1 MGVTDNENREIP
13 KRNQKQR
20 KLIGMKSSILFS
32 LATLTWASPAPQY
45 SGQTQDLSEG
55 QLDTIKDIFG
65 TDAGDAYSGDQ
76 QTGRLED
83 GSNGVEVIVQVV
95 KNEDGYVAPDD
106 YQQNTGAL
114 TDKATSNVDNVFE
127 NCADYTATQGYECVP
142 YYQCHNGTI
151 ITDGGGLIDI
161 RNGFGILSPEDSKC
175 EGFLDV
181 CCQDPDFIPPPPQP
195 VVKHVPKCGQ
205 RHENGLGVRIQGFN
219 EYESQFGE
227 WPHMCAVLAEE
238 PVAQDPGY
246 AGEPQTVNLY
256 QCGGSLIAPGVI
268 LTAAHCAA
276 KFQQEPTKLKIRC
289 GEWDTQNQTEP
300 RPHQDRYVQNLDIH
314 PEFNPRNL
322 ANDWAVLYTSQDF
335 GLQAHIDTI
344 CLPQPEE
351 LFDFQTCFATGWG
364 KDQFGAAGNYQVVL
378 KEIDLPVV
386 GHDQCEASLRTTRL
400 GKRFQLDDSFICA
413 GGADG
418 KDTCKGDGGSPLVC
432 QSKFDPTSYV
442 QAGIVAWGIGCGED
456 NTPGVYASVSK
467 GVCWIDYAMTCQ
479 FGQQSGSYS
488 SYWGY
493 SAQQCQTWMNGEL
506 SRLNEE
512 VAAMQ
517 NAGSLTGR
525 KKAAALAKGIKAQ
538 ETLNKYSQC
547 NVFWQP
553 IDAAPLTTG
562 GNGYVDG
569 GDVDISNFERDNSDA
584 YPAAPLTDA
593 TDGYSEPKTV
603 DTAPLTDA
611 SYSETKTVDTAPLTD
626 ASYSESKTVGAA
638 PLTDGSYSEPK
649 TAPQIDAGAYTE
661 DSADL
666 TGEVKAPGPVY

>member
-1 MGVTDNENREIP
+1 MG
-13 KRNQKQR
+13 
-20 KLIGMKSSILFS
+20 
-32 LATLTWASPAPQY
+32 
-45 SGQTQDLSEG
+45 
-55 QLDTIKDIFG
+55 
-65 TDAGDAYSGDQ
+65 
-76 QTGRLED
+76 
-83 GSNGVEVIVQVV
+83 
-95 KNEDGYVAPDD
+95 
-106 YQQNTGAL
+106 
-114 TDKATSNVDNVFE
+114 
-127 NCADYTATQGYECVP
+127 
-142 YYQCHNGTI
+142 
-151 ITDGGGLIDI
+151 
-161 RNGFGILSPEDSKC
+161 
-175 EGFLDV
+175 
-181 CCQDPDFIPPPPQP
+181 
-195 VVKHVPKCGQ
+195 
-205 RHENGLGVRIQGFN
+205 
-219 EYESQFGE
+219 
-227 WPHMCAVLAEE
+227 LAEE

-335 GLQAHIDTI
+335 DLQAHIDTI
-344 CLPQPEE
+344 CLPHPEE

-364 KDQFGAAGNYQVVL
+364 KDQLGAAGV
-378 KEIDLPVV
+378 
-386 GHDQCEASLRTTRL
+386 
-400 GKRFQLDDSFICA
+400 
-413 GGADG
+413 DG
-418 KDTCKGDGGSPLVC
+418 KDPCKGDGGSPLVS

-442 QAGIVAWGIGCGED
+442 QAGIIAWGIGCGED

-493 SAQQCQTWMNGEL
+493 SAQQCQTWMDGEL
-506 SRLNEE
+506 SRLNQE
-512 VAAMQ
+512 VADMQ

-525 KKAAALAKGIKAQ
+525 KKAAALAKGLKAQ

-569 GDVDISNFERDNSDA
+569 GDVDISNFERDN
-584 YPAAPLTDA
+584 YPAAPLTDG

-603 DTAPLTDA
+603 DSVPLTDD

-626 ASYSESKTVGAA
+626 DSYSETKTVDAA

-649 TAPQIDAGAYTE
+649 TAPQTEGSYEDAPPVKLTQGTYTE
-661 DSADL
+661 DTADL

>member
-1 MGVTDNENREIP
+1 MGSQTGALDA
-13 KRNQKQR
+13 
-20 KLIGMKSSILFS
+20 GS
-32 LATLTWASPAPQY
+32 L
-45 SGQTQDLSEG
+45 E
-55 QLDTIKDIFG
+55 TIAEIFG
-65 TDAGDAYSGDQ
+65 TQGKQVDDGYGTQ
-76 QTGRLED
+76 PQTGKLSD
-83 GSNGVEVIVQVV
+83 EVDVLVQVI
-95 KNEDGYVAPDD
+95 KEDNSYPNDYVPESA
-106 YQQNTGAL
+106 QQVV
-114 TDKATSNVDNVFE
+114 DKATVEVNTDFE
-127 NCADYTATQGYECVP
+127 NCADYTELLGYECVP

-151 ITDGGGLIDI
+151 ITDGAGLIDI
-161 RNGFGILSPEDSKC
+161 RNGFGSLTPEDSKC
-175 EGFLDV
+175 PGLLDV
-181 CCQDPDFIPPPPQP
+181 CCKDPDFIPPPPP
-195 VVKHVPKCGQ
+195 KIKYAPKCGRRNQ
-205 RHENGLGVRIQGFN
+205 NGLCVRIQGFT
-219 EYESQFGE
+219 ESESQFGE
-227 WPHMCAVLAEE
+227 WPHMCAVLHEKPLE
-238 PVAQDPGY
+238 QEGGY
-246 AGEPQTVNLY
+246 SGEPQTVNLY

-335 GLQAHIDTI
+335 DLQAHIDTV

-413 GGADG
+413 GGVDG

-506 SRLNEE
+506 SRLNQE
-512 VAAMQ
+512 VADMQ
-517 NAGSLTGR
+517 NA
-525 KKAAALAKGIKAQ
+525 
-538 ETLNKYSQC
+538 
-547 NVFWQP
+547 
-553 IDAAPLTTG
+553 
-562 GNGYVDG
+562 
-569 GDVDISNFERDNSDA
+569 
-584 YPAAPLTDA
+584 
-593 TDGYSEPKTV
+593 
-603 DTAPLTDA
+603 
-611 SYSETKTVDTAPLTD
+611 
-626 ASYSESKTVGAA
+626 
-638 PLTDGSYSEPK
+638 
-649 TAPQIDAGAYTE
+649 
-661 DSADL
+661 
-666 TGEVKAPGPVY
+666 

>member
-1 MGVTDNENREIP
+1 MG
-13 KRNQKQR
+13 
-20 KLIGMKSSILFS
+20 
-32 LATLTWASPAPQY
+32 
-45 SGQTQDLSEG
+45 
-55 QLDTIKDIFG
+55 
-65 TDAGDAYSGDQ
+65 
-76 QTGRLED
+76 
-83 GSNGVEVIVQVV
+83 
-95 KNEDGYVAPDD
+95 
-106 YQQNTGAL
+106 
-114 TDKATSNVDNVFE
+114 
-127 NCADYTATQGYECVP
+127 
-142 YYQCHNGTI
+142 
-151 ITDGGGLIDI
+151 
-161 RNGFGILSPEDSKC
+161 
-175 EGFLDV
+175 
-181 CCQDPDFIPPPPQP
+181 
-195 VVKHVPKCGQ
+195 
-205 RHENGLGVRIQGFN
+205 
-219 EYESQFGE
+219 
-227 WPHMCAVLAEE
+227 
-238 PVAQDPGY
+238 
-246 AGEPQTVNLY
+246 
-256 QCGGSLIAPGVI
+256 
-268 LTAAHCAA
+268 
-276 KFQQEPTKLKIRC
+276 
-289 GEWDTQNQTEP
+289 
-300 RPHQDRYVQNLDIH
+300 YVQNLDIH

-335 GLQAHIDTI
+335 DLQAHIDTI

-413 GGADG
+413 GGVDG

-479 FGQQSGSYS
+479 FGQQSGSFS

-562 GNGYVDG
+562 SGNGYVDG
-569 GDVDISNFERDNSDA
+569 GDVDISNFERDN
-584 YPAAPLTDA
+584 YPAAPLTEG
-593 TDGYSEPKTV
+593 TDG
-603 DTAPLTDA
+603 
-611 SYSETKTVDTAPLTD
+611 YSETKTVDT
-626 ASYSESKTVGAA
+626 AA

-649 TAPQIDAGAYTE
+649 TAPQIDAGSYSE

-666 TGEVKAPGPVY
+666 TGEVKA

>member
-1 MGVTDNENREIP
+1 
-13 KRNQKQR
+13 
-20 KLIGMKSSILFS
+20 
-32 LATLTWASPAPQY
+32 
-45 SGQTQDLSEG
+45 
-55 QLDTIKDIFG
+55 
-65 TDAGDAYSGDQ
+65 
-76 QTGRLED
+76 
-83 GSNGVEVIVQVV
+83 
-95 KNEDGYVAPDD
+95 
-106 YQQNTGAL
+106 
-114 TDKATSNVDNVFE
+114 
-127 NCADYTATQGYECVP
+127 
-142 YYQCHNGTI
+142 
-151 ITDGGGLIDI
+151 
-161 RNGFGILSPEDSKC
+161 
-175 EGFLDV
+175 
-181 CCQDPDFIPPPPQP
+181 
-195 VVKHVPKCGQ
+195 
-205 RHENGLGVRIQGFN
+205 
-219 EYESQFGE
+219 
-227 WPHMCAVLAEE
+227 MCAVLAEE

-322 ANDWAVLYTSQDF
+322 ANDWAVLYTAQNFD
-335 GLQAHIDTI
+335 LQAHIDTV

-364 KDQFGAAGNYQVVL
+364 KDEFGAAGNYQVVL

-413 GGADG
+413 GGVDG

-432 QSKFDPTSYV
+432 QSKFDPTAYV

-479 FGQQSGSYS
+479 FGQQSGSFS

-506 SRLNEE
+506 SQLNEE

-538 ETLNKYSQC
+538 ETVNKYSQC

-569 GDVDISNFERDNSDA
+569 GDVDISNFERDN

-603 DTAPLTDA
+603 DTAPLTDG
-611 SYSETKTVDTAPLTD
+611 SYSETKTIDTAPLTD
-626 ASYSESKTVGAA
+626 ASYSETKTVDAA

>member
-1 MGVTDNENREIP
+1 MGDIQSKLMIP
-13 KRNQKQR
+13 A
-20 KLIGMKSSILFS
+20 ILFGL
-32 LATLTWASPAPQY
+32 LALHHASAAPQY
-45 SGQTQDLSEG
+45 AQQAHQDLSG
-55 QLDTIKDIFG
+55 NQLDVLNDVFG
-65 TDAGDAYSGDQ
+65 D
-76 QTGRLED
+76 LEAQD
-83 GSNGVEVIVQVV
+83 HSV
-95 KNEDGYVAPDD
+95 KNEVGLTAPDD
-106 YQQNTGAL
+106 YQEASSEKL
-114 TDKATSNVDNVFE
+114 SSVATTEVDNVFE
-127 NCADYTATQGYECVP
+127 NCADYTASQGYECVP
-142 YYQCHNGTI
+142 YYQCNNGTI

-175 EGFLDV
+175 PGFLDV
-181 CCQDPDFIPPPPQP
+181 CCKDPDFVPPPPPP

-205 RHENGLGVRIQGFN
+205 RHQNGLGVRIQGFQ
-219 EYESQFGE
+219 EHESQFGE
-227 WPHMCAVLAEE
+227 WPHMCAILSEE
-238 PVAQDPGY
+238 PGY
-246 AGEPQTVNLY
+246 AGGESQTVNLY

-300 RPHQDRYVQNLDIH
+300 RPHQDRYVQTLDIH
-314 PEFNPRNL
+314 QEFNPRNL
-322 ANDWAVLYTSQDF
+322 ANDWAVLYLSQDF
-335 GLQAHIDTI
+335 DLQAHIDTV

-351 LFDFQTCFATGWG
+351 LFDGQTCFATGWG

-400 GKRFQLDDSFICA
+400 GTRFQLDDSFICA
-413 GGADG
+413 GGVDG

-506 SRLNEE
+506 SRLNQE
-512 VAAMQ
+512 VTDMQ

-562 GNGYVDG
+562 SGNGYVDG
-569 GDVDISNFERDNSDA
+569 GDVDISNFERDN
-584 YPAAPLTDA
+584 YPAAPLTEG
-593 TDGYSEPKTV
+593 TDGSSETETV
-603 DTAPLTDA
+603 DA
-611 SYSETKTVDTAPLTD
+611 
-626 ASYSESKTVGAA
+626 AA

-649 TAPQIDAGAYTE
+649 TAPQIDAGSYSE

-666 TGEVKAPGPVY
+666 TGEV